1 MLRYKMAMY
10 PRQNRPLVLVAAVL
24 GVASVAAALVSPPA
38 SARTAGP
45 ITVALLSVNDFQG
58 EIADPTTVQFAGT
71 IEKQRA
77 LHGEDSTL
85 ILSAGDMIDGHH
97 GDQNPQSL
105 HFVPALRVLNA
116 LGVRAS
122 AVGNHEFHNWYG
134 ALKTTIPAAAD
145 FPLLSANILKG
156 DAPQFPAYKIFDVAG
171 LEVAV
176 IGATTRD
183 TALVDSR
190 VTVCGLTFTDPVDAV
205 NATAAELTA
214 RPDPPD
220 VIVAVLHEGVQGAG
234 LTDDK
239 TRVGTA
245 MSADV
250 DVVFGGHTHEKV
262 MFQGPVPGEPGKT
275 RPVMAAEEH
284 GKSVSE
290 VALTIDPKTKDVLSY
305 TMSLVDRVSDS
316 SESLIATYPRVA
328 QVDAIVQDA
337 LVNPPG
343 KTDEPVGLC

>member
-1 MLRYKMAMY
+1 MPMP
-10 PRQNRPLVLVAAVL
+10 PRRPLLIRVALL

-38 SARTAGP
+38 SADPVEP
-45 ITVALLSVNDFQG
+45 IKVALLSVNDFHG

-77 LHGEDSTL
+77 LYGENSTL
-85 ILSAGDMIDGHH
+85 VLSAGDNFKADE

-105 HFVPALRVLNA
+105 HFVPSFDVLNA
-116 LGVRAS
+116 LDVRAS

-145 FPLLSANILKG
+145 FPLLSANILK
-156 DAPQFPAYKIFDVAG
+156 DDIPQFSAYEIFDVAG

-183 TALVDSR
+183 TVLDPR

-205 NATAAELTA
+205 NATAADLA
-214 RPDPPD
+214 GLPDPPD
-220 VIVAVLHEGVQGAG
+220 VIVAVLHEGAQGVG
-234 LTDDK
+234 LNNDK
-239 TRVGTA
+239 TRVGNAT
-245 MSADV
+245 SADV

-262 MFQGPVPGEPGKT
+262 MLQGTVPGEPGKT
-275 RPVMAAEEH
+275 RPVMVAEEH

-290 VALTIDPKTKDVLSY
+290 VLLTIDPKTKDVLSF
-305 TMSLVDRVSDS
+305 TMSHVDRVSDS

-337 LVNPPG
+337 LANPPG
-343 KTDEPVGLC
+343 TTNEAVGFC

>member
-1 MLRYKMAMY
+1 MAMN
-10 PRQNRPLVLVAAVL
+10 PRPFRPFLLGAALL
-24 GVASVAAALVSPPA
+24 GVTSVAAALVSPPA
-38 SARTAGP
+38 SAHTVAP
-45 ITVALLSVNDFQG
+45 IKVALLSVNDFHG

-77 LHGEDSTL
+77 LHGENSTL
-85 ILSAGDMIDGHH
+85 LLSAGDIFNGDE

-105 HFVPALRVLNA
+105 HFVPSFDVMNA
-116 LGVRAS
+116 LNVRAS

-156 DAPQFPAYKIFDVAG
+156 DTPQFSAFEIFDVAG

-183 TALVDSR
+183 TVFLDSR
-190 VTVCGLTFTDPVDAV
+190 VAICGLKLTDPVDAV
-205 NATAAELTA
+205 NETAANLA
-214 RPDPPD
+214 ALPDPPD
-220 VIVAVLHEGVQGAG
+220 IIVAVYHEGAKDAG
-234 LTDDK
+234 LNDDK

-245 MSADV
+245 TSADV
-250 DVVFGGHTHEKV
+250 DVVFGGHIHEKV
-262 MFQGPVPGEPGKT
+262 MFQGTVPGEPGKT
-275 RPVMAAEEH
+275 RPVMVAEEH
-284 GKSVSE
+284 GKSLSE
-290 VALTIDPKTKDVLSY
+290 VVLTIDPKTKNVLSY
-305 TMSLVDRVSDS
+305 TMSHVDRLSDS

-337 LVNPPG
+337 LDDPPG
-343 KTDEPVGLC
+343 TTDQAVSLC